1 MVAKSTKAKS
11 KRSPAVKTKAKR
23 GSKPLLARSAEVRK
37 SKAQPSQP
45 VAIAPAVRLVA
56 APLAMPSVMGRD
68 QPSQS
73 VAIAPAVRFVAA
85 PLAMPSVM
93 VRVMQAYAQLPGR
106 LAQCRSPFDV
116 WREQVRFAQR
126 IFT

>member
-11 KRSPAVKTKAKR
+11 KPRTAVNTKTKR

-37 SKAQPSQP
+37 TKPPSIQP
-45 VAIAPAVRLVA
+45 VVVAPPVPLVA
-56 APLAMPSVMGRD
+56 EPPAIFSVMGR
-68 QPSQS
+68 
-73 VAIAPAVRFVAA
+73 VV
-85 PLAMPSVM
+85 
-93 VRVMQAYAQLPGR
+93 QAYAELPGR

>member
-11 KRSPAVKTKAKR
+11 KRRPAVKARRKR
-23 GSKPLLARSAEVRK
+23 GSKPLLARSTEVRK
-37 SKAQPSQP
+37 TKPQPRQP
-45 VAIAPAVRLVA
+45 VAVAPAARLVA
-56 APLAMPSVMGRD
+56 APLARPSVME
-68 QPSQS
+68 
-73 VAIAPAVRFVAA
+73 
-85 PLAMPSVM
+85 
-93 VRVMQAYAQLPGR
+93 RVLQAYTELPGR

>member
-11 KRSPAVKTKAKR
+11 KRRTAVKKTKR

-37 SKAQPSQP
+37 TKPPSIQP
-45 VAIAPAVRLVA
+45 VVAPPVPLVA
-56 APLAMPSVMGRD
+56 EPSAIFSVMGR
-68 QPSQS
+68 
-73 VAIAPAVRFVAA
+73 VV
-85 PLAMPSVM
+85 
-93 VRVMQAYAQLPGR
+93 QAYAEFPGR

>member
-11 KRSPAVKTKAKR
+11 KRRTAVKAKTKR

-37 SKAQPSQP
+37 TKPPSIQP
-45 VAIAPAVRLVA
+45 VAVAPPVPLVA
-56 APLAMPSVMGRD
+56 EPLAIFSVMGR
-68 QPSQS
+68 
-73 VAIAPAVRFVAA
+73 
-85 PLAMPSVM
+85 M
-93 VRVMQAYAQLPGR
+93 VQAYAELPGR

-126 IFT
+126 IFS